1 MKSHQHSN
9 PLRAYSGRQ
18 FSRAQLMRRP
28 GCTKSQQASRAL
40 ANNRAS
46 TRPVIVNVLLN

>member
-18 FSRAQLMRRP
+18 LSRAQLMRRP
-28 GCTKSQQASRAL
+28 GCTKESASEPCTREQSREYQAGDR
-40 ANNRAS
+40 
-46 TRPVIVNVLLN
+46 